1 MAPARIEAFAVA
13 PPGFRDLVARE
24 LRELGFAGVQEE
36 EGGARFLCGWEGVL
50 RANLWCRVASRILV
64 RVARF
69 TAADWRALKRGL
81 ARVPWGE
88 WLPRGCG
95 VEVRAAKRASPL
107 YHTGRIARTGY
118 EALEEAVGA
127 VRRAGGFRVQL
138 RVVGAHVTVS
148 LDTSGAHLH
157 RRGYRPRVGPAPLR
171 ENLAAGLVLRAGWSG
186 GEPFFDPM
194 CGSGTLAIE
203 AAWIA
208 LGVPP
213 GGRRRFAF
221 EGFVRHDPDLWQ
233 TLRSEAASR
242 ARRELPAPV
251 FASDRDPVALARTA
265 GAARAAGLADLLQ
278 VARADVAE
286 VEPPAGEGLVLTNP
300 PYGRRLG
307 GRRGAL
313 AALGRALR
321 GRLAGWRW
329 AVVMAERGDEHRLG
343 LRPADRYPFRHG
355 GLSLYLAVGE
365 AEGLRSAPEQGGE
378 QERGRDQGEGRGRRM
393 EAPGTPSRPCER
405 ARPGRHRGV
414 PEPRPPGAV
423 RRGRGQPMLPVPLE
437 PRQAV

>member
-1 MAPARIEAFAVA
+1 MGRSRIEAFAVA

-24 LRELGFAGVQEE
+24 LRELGLAGVREE

-64 RVARF
+64 RLARF
-69 TAADWRALKRGL
+69 TAADWVSLRRGL
-81 ARVPWGE
+81 ARVGWEE
-88 WLPRGCG
+88 WLPRGCT

-107 YHTGRIARTGY
+107 YHTGRIARVGLDVL
-118 EALEEAVGA
+118 EAALGA
-127 VRRAGGFRVQL
+127 RAGPGGFRVQI
-138 RVVGAHVTVS
+138 RVVGAQVTVS
-148 LDTSGAHLH
+148 LDTSGEHLH
-157 RRGYRPRVGPAPLR
+157 RRGYRARVGPAPLR

-186 GEPFFDPM
+186 REPFWDPM

-203 AAWIA
+203 AAWIG
-208 LGVPP
+208 LGMPP
-213 GGRRRFAF
+213 GAMRRFAF

-233 TLRSEAASR
+233 TLRSAAVAG
-242 ARRELPAPV
+242 ARGRLPAPV
-251 FASDRDPVALARTA
+251 FASDRDPAALARTA
-265 GAARAAGLADLLQ
+265 EAARAAGLADLLQ

-286 VEPPAGEGLVLTNP
+286 VEPPTGQGLVLTNP
-300 PYGRRLG
+300 PYGRRLA
-307 GRRGAL
+307 GRGSAL

-329 AVVMAERGDEHRLG
+329 AVVVAGPEDERRLG

-365 AEGLRSAPEQGGE
+365 AGGLRSAPAQGGE
-378 QERGRDQGEGRGRRM
+378 QEKGCEPGEGRGRAVDR
-393 EAPGTPSRPCER
+393 PGTPPRAGER
-405 ARPGRHRGV
+405 ARPGRGRGV

-423 RRGRGQPMLPVPLE
+423 RRWPGGAVPPVPVG
-437 PRQAV
+437 P